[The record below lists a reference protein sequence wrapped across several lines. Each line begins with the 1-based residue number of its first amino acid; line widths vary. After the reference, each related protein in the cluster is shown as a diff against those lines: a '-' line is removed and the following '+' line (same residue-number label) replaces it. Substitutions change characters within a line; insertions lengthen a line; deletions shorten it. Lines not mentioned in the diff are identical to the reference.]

1 MYPGPL
7 DLRQLEII
15 RAIAETGSFTAAGHK
30 LHVSQSAISRQ
41 VLLLEAE
48 LGEPVFHRIGRRI
61 RITPAGESLLQLSHR
76 VFQDVH
82 DTVAAIS
89 DTREALRGTMRLVG
103 GMTVCLYVFPA
114 LLAEVRRRH
123 PELDLKITVG
133 SGERSI
139 ALLRSGAADLGL
151 VTVPVE
157 ATDLVALPVLTEE
170 LLLLTYP
177 AHMLAKTREVRSAD
191 LHRQPFILFETGSI
205 TRELVNEFF
214 RREAIEPE
222 IVMETE
228 NVEIIKAMVHHG
240 LGISIIPW
248 QVAAADVRDRQLH
261 CSRIAGH
268 ALFRETGWLYPKMR
282 RLPRA
287 VSEVMRVFEEMRP
300 QFEAAVKAP
309 RPSTSL

>member
-1 MYPGPL
+1 M

-15 RAIAETGSFTAAGHK
+15 RAIAEAGSFTAAGDT

-41 VLLLEAE
+41 ILLLEAE

-76 VFQDVH
+76 VFQDLE
-82 DTVAAIS
+82 DTVSTIR
-89 DTREALRGTMRLVG
+89 DTRESLRGTMRLVG
-103 GMTVCLYVFPA
+103 GMTVCLYVFPM

-123 PELDLKITVG
+123 PDLDLKITVG

-151 VTVPVE
+151 VTVPVD
-157 ATDLVALPVLTEE
+157 AADLVSLPALREE
-170 LLLLTYP
+170 LLLITYP
-177 AHMLAKTREVRSAD
+177 AHPLARKRDIRSAD
-191 LHRQPFILFETGSI
+191 LDRQPFILFEAGSI
-205 TRELVNEFF
+205 TRRLVDELFT
-214 RREAIEPE
+214 RERIEPE

-228 NVEIIKAMVHHG
+228 NVEIIKAMVEHG
-240 LGISIIPW
+240 LGISVIPW
-248 QVAAADVRDRQLH
+248 QSAAAAVRTKQLH

-268 ALFRETGWLYPKMR
+268 ALFRDTGWLYPKMR

-287 VSEVMRVFEEMRP
+287 VSEVMRVFEEIRP
-300 QFEAAVKAP
+300 RFDALVRAP
-309 RPSTSL
+309 KNY

>member
-1 MYPGPL
+1 M

-15 RAIAETGSFTAAGHK
+15 RAIAEAGSFTAAGDA

-41 VLLLEAE
+41 ILLLEAE

-76 VFQDVH
+76 VFQDLA
-82 DTVAAIS
+82 DTVSTIR
-89 DTREALRGTMRLVG
+89 DTRESLRGTMRLVG
-103 GMTVCLYVFPA
+103 GMTVCLYVFPM

-123 PELDLKITVG
+123 PDLDLKITVG

-151 VTVPVE
+151 VTVPVD
-157 ATDLVALPVLTEE
+157 AADLVSLPALREE
-170 LLLLTYP
+170 LLLITYP
-177 AHMLAKTREVRSAD
+177 AHPLARKRDIRSAD
-191 LHRQPFILFETGSI
+191 LDRQPFILFEAGSI
-205 TRELVNEFF
+205 TRRLVDEFF
-214 RREAIEPE
+214 TREGLEPE

-228 NVEIIKAMVHHG
+228 NVEIIKAMVEHG
-240 LGISIIPW
+240 LGISVIPW
-248 QVAAADVRDRQLH
+248 QSAAAAVRTKQLH

-268 ALFRETGWLYPKMR
+268 ALFRDTGWLYPKMR

-287 VSEVMRVFEEMRP
+287 VSEVMRVFEEIRP
-300 QFEAAVKAP
+300 RFDALVRAP
-309 RPSTSL
+309 KNY